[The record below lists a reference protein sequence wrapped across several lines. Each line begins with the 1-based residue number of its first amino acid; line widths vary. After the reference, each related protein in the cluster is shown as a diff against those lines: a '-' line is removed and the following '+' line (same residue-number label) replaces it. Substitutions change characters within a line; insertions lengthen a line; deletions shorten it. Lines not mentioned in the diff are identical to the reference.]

1 MYVKQ
6 YDQAIYNY
14 KKALGIREL
23 LFGDKHIS
31 VGATCNNLGNVF
43 ETKGDTASATEYT
56 RRALAIFEANPTVV
70 SADDVENVRKW
81 LSRLKFF
88 SSKADE

>member
-31 VGATCNNLGNVF
+31 VGATCNNLGNAYEHKEDVQ
-43 ETKGDTASATEYT
+43 SSIEYT
-56 RRALAIFEANPTVV
+56 RRALVIFEANPASVPQ
-70 SADDVENVRKW
+70 SDVDRVRKS
-81 LSRLKFF
+81 LDRLIKHFV
-88 SSKADE
+88 ERQ